1 MPNCHWDGQGFTEW
15 TREIT
20 VWKRVSSLRAILC
33 ACGLAAMGG
42 RARAQVTSL
51 DAATR
56 RDVVDTIMAQ
66 VERIYATR
74 TPAE

>member
-1 MPNCHWDGQGFTEW
+1 
-15 TREIT
+15 
-20 VWKRVSSLRAILC
+20 
-33 ACGLAAMGG
+33 MGG